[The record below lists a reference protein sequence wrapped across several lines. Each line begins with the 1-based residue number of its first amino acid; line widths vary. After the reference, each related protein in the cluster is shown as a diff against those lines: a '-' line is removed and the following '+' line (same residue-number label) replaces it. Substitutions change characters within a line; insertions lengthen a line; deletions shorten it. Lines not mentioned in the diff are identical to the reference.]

1 MIANLVRAEFTRL
14 VTRRFTQVMV
24 VLLLA
29 AFAVTLATTV
39 SSTRRPTGGEVT
51 YAEQRLATE
60 QANQRFLRAECE
72 RAQQPG
78 ADVLPETALRYR
90 SINCR
95 SYDPDQVS
103 VSDFLPGVFSFAD
116 SMRSLVMFLS
126 AFLALFGFL
135 IGASFVGAELT
146 SGGMTNLLL
155 WRPQRLRVL
164 GAKLGTLLAGV
175 AGLGVAAT
183 ALYLGTFWA
192 LAEVAGLPGNQ
203 SGEFWGDL
211 LMVCLRG
218 VGLALV
224 AASAGFAIATA
235 GRHTSAALGLAAA
248 YAVVWEIG
256 GRIVMLVA
264 GTDRSDRWML
274 SSYLAA
280 WMNGRLDVSLDQV
293 EPYEIRWW
301 HAGLLFAVLLGAGLA
316 ATFAQFRRRDLA

>member
-1 MIANLVRAEFTRL
+1 MIFNLVRAEFTRL

-24 VLLLA
+24 ALLLA
-29 AFAVTLATTV
+29 AFVVTLATTV
-39 SSTRRPTGGEVT
+39 SSTRRPTGAEVT
-51 YAEQRLATE
+51 FAERSVASE
-60 QANQRFLRAECE
+60 QASQRYLRAECE
-72 RAQQPG
+72 RAQRPD
-78 ADVLPETALRYR
+78 APPEVQLRYR

-116 SMRSLVMFLS
+116 SMRNLVLFLS

-135 IGASFVGAELT
+135 VGASFVGAELT

-175 AGLGVAAT
+175 AGLAVSAT

-203 SGEFWGDL
+203 SGAFWGDL
-211 LMVCLRG
+211 LVVCLRG
-218 VGLALV
+218 VVLAMV
-224 AASAGFAIATA
+224 AASAGFAVATA

-248 YAVVWEIG
+248 YAVLWEIG
-256 GRIVMLVA
+256 ARIVMLVV
-264 GTDRSDRWML
+264 GTDQPDKWVL

-280 WMNGRLDVSLDQV
+280 WMNGRLDLPLNDGRDSIQ
-293 EPYEIRWW
+293 WW
-301 HAGLLFAVLLGAGLA
+301 HSGLLFAVLLGAGVT